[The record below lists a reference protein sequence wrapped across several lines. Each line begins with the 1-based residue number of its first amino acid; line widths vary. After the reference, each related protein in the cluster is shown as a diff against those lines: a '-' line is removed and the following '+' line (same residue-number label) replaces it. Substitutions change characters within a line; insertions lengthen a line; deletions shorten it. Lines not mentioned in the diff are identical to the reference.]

1 MKRPNANTVT
11 AAAATITAVAALA
24 VAVWDN
30 VQSRAYN
37 RLSVR
42 PLLVLDAQRNT
53 TDSIDRGELTISNQG
68 VGPAIVRRV
77 RIRYVP
83 ISGGP
88 DAATASADTLE
99 FEAWAEL
106 AERLRNLGFL
116 VTGWTD
122 VATDRPIG
130 TDHSIQLFRF
140 QVDIDDT
147 PEAGA
152 DVQDVFD
159 AVTLNVDYES
169 VYGERFS
176 TDTDL
181 D

>member
-1 MKRPNANTVT
+1 MRRPNASTVT

-42 PLLVLDAQRNT
+42 PLLVLDYQRNT
-53 TDSIDRGELTISNQG
+53 AESVDRGELTISNQG
-68 VGPAIVRRV
+68 VGPAIVRQV

-88 DAATASADTLE
+88 DSTASPGDTLQ
-99 FEAWAEL
+99 FEVWAEL
-106 AERLRNLGFL
+106 AGRLRELGFL

-122 VATDRPIG
+122 LATDRPIG

-140 QVDIDDT
+140 QVDRDDI
-147 PEAGA
+147 PESGA

-159 AVTLNVDYES
+159 AVTLDVDYES
-169 VYGERFS
+169 VYGESFS

>member
-1 MKRPNANTVT
+1 MKRPNASTVT

-42 PLLVLDAQRNT
+42 PLLVLDAERNT
-53 TDSIDRGELTISNQG
+53 TEAIDRGELTISNQG
-68 VGPAIVRRV
+68 VGPAIVRQV

-83 ISGGP
+83 IPGGSDSTVSP
-88 DAATASADTLE
+88 GDTLE

-106 AERLRNLGFL
+106 AARLREFGFL
-116 VTGWTD
+116 VTGWAD
-122 VATDRPIG
+122 LATDRPIG

-140 QVDIDDT
+140 QIDRNDT
-147 PEAGA
+147 PGAGA

-159 AVTLNVDYES
+159 AVTLDVEYES

>member
-1 MKRPNANTVT
+1 MRRPNASTVT

-53 TDSIDRGELTISNQG
+53 SDATDHGELTISNQG

-83 ISGGP
+83 IGNHGE
-88 DAATASADTLE
+88 AAASPADTLE

-106 AERLRNLGFL
+106 ADRLRSLGFV

-122 VATDRPIG
+122 LATDRPIG

-140 QVDIDDT
+140 QSDRNET
-147 PEAGA
+147 SESGA

-159 AVTLNVDYES
+159 AVTLDVDYES
-169 VYGERFS
+169 VYGESFS

-181 D
+181 H

>member
-1 MKRPNANTVT
+1 MRRPNANTVT

-42 PLLVLDAQRNT
+42 PLLVLDAERNT
-53 TDSIDRGELTISNQG
+53 SESIDRGELTISNQG

-83 ISGGP
+83 IGSDG
-88 DAATASADTLE
+88 AAVASPADTLE
-99 FEAWAEL
+99 FEAWVEL
-106 AERLRNLGFL
+106 AERLRNLGYL

-122 VATDRPIG
+122 LATDRPIG

-140 QVDIDDT
+140 QVDRNDT
-147 PEAGA
+147 PDAGA

-159 AVTLNVDYES
+159 AVTLDVEYES
-169 VYGERFS
+169 VYGESFS